1 MRDENLEG
9 KRAAFYIRVST
20 EEQALRGY
28 SLEAQLA
35 DLEAFAKENFM
46 VITDHYIDAGT
57 TARKKLKNRK
67 EFQRMLSD
75 VRADKID
82 IILFIKLDRWFRNVA
97 DYYEVQKVL
106 DAHNVT
112 WKCTQEF
119 YDTTTANGRLNLNI
133 KLSIAQDES
142 DRTSERIKFV
152 FENKVKNNEV
162 ISGSLHFGFY
172 IKKENGKKVVAIDEE
187 KMEIVKNAF
196 DYFLFCNSIRKTCF
210 YIYEKYGINW
220 VQDSFKRMIFDD
232 MYAGIYRD
240 NKNYCPA
247 AFSIDYMKKLRS
259 VVPLQT
265 FSRTGKVY
273 CYLFSGLVKCSLCD
287 HNMTANKSERKYG
300 TYIYYRCKTY
310 LSRRTCSN
318 IHGIQEKIIE
328 RYLLNNI
335 RRIMKECIFEYE
347 ITDRKVKKPN
357 QDKQKIKT
365 KMRKLKDLYLND
377 LIDLNE
383 YRKDYE
389 AYRKELDKLESVRSP
404 EVNIGRLQRILSED
418 FIQAYETLDREHKR
432 SFWRSFIKTIYVND
446 NKEVVRIV
454 FL

>member
-9 KRAAFYIRVST
+9 KRAALYIRVST

-67 EFQRMLSD
+67 EFQRMLED
-75 VRADKID
+75 VQANKID
-82 IILFIKLDRWFRNVA
+82 VILFIKLDRWFRNVA

-106 DAHNVT
+106 DSHNVT

-152 FENKVKNNEV
+152 FENKVKNSEV

-172 IKKENGKKVVAIDEE
+172 IKEENGKKVVAIDEE
-187 KMEIVKNAF
+187 KMEIVKDAF

-240 NKNYCPA
+240 NLHYCPA
-247 AFSIDYMKKLRS
+247 AFSIEYMKKLRS

-265 FSRTGKVY
+265 FSRTGNIY
-273 CYLFSGLVKCSLCD
+273 CYIFSGLVRCDKCGSSM
-287 HNMTANKSERKYG
+287 NGIRTKKIY
-300 TYIYYRCKTY
+300 TYYRCKKH
-310 LSRRTCSN
+310 LSRRLCDNS
-318 IHGIQEKIIE
+318 HGIRESTIE
-328 RYLLNNI
+328 NYLLNNL
-335 RRIMKECIFEYE
+335 RRVVKEQIFEYE
-347 ITDRKVKKPN
+347 INGKGKSKPN
-357 QDKQKIKT
+357 PDKQKIKT

-377 LIDLNE
+377 LIELNE
-383 YRKDYE
+383 YRRDYE
-389 AYRKELDKLESVRSP
+389 AYQEQLANLESVKAP
-404 EVNIGRLQRILSED
+404 EVNIERLQRLLSED
-418 FIQAYETLDREHKR
+418 FVSAYKTLDREHKR
-432 SFWRSFIKTIYVND
+432 AFWRSFIKAIYVND
-446 NKEVVRIV
+446 QREIVRIV